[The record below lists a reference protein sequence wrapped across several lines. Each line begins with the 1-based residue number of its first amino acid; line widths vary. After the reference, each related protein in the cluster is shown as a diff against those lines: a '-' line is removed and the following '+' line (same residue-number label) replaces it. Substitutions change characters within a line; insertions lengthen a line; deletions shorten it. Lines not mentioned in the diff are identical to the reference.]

1 MKQMEKRWL
10 KVIVSCIMCIL
21 CTFSFVGCFRN
32 IVPLDQAGNRP
43 SGGVSGGGKQEEPE
57 KSSTPYISNIGDVM
71 QCAIGVYELDKT
83 QNEFYDKYVEEKV
96 SFEYLVNRQFLT
108 LNNYVIKA
116 LSYVYGEGTE
126 QSGQIL
132 PSDAQYGF
140 NKALELTYLDSLAG
154 DY

>member
-21 CTFSFVGCFRN
+21 CTFSFVGCFTN

-71 QCAIGVYELDKT
+71 QCAIGVYELEKDKLNIT
-83 QNEFYDKYVEEKV
+83 VKQEGITMEFECERK
-96 SFEYLVNRQFLT
+96 
-108 LNNYVIKA
+108 
-116 LSYVYGEGTE
+116 
-126 QSGQIL
+126 
-132 PSDAQYGF
+132 
-140 NKALELTYLDSLAG
+140 
-154 DY
+154 